1 MTTKG
6 DPLRLGLFV
15 LTGTAVLVAG
25 LYLLG
30 SKRNLFRRTIHVEA
44 VFQQVGGLR
53 PGNNVRYMGIN
64 VGTVDRIDIVN
75 DTAVRVVLA
84 IREDASEHIRTDA
97 VATVGTDGLMGNR
110 LVNLSPG
117 EGGGVALNEG
127 VRLPSSVPLDTDL
140 MLRTLDRTNA
150 NLAVITDEVR
160 VLAHKLN
167 QPGNAVDLLTDTVLA
182 GDLSAALVQLRAA
195 AENARTAT
203 AGIDAL
209 MGDVRNGKGALG
221 ALVSDPASEQQVRG
235 MLGNLQHVSDSL
247 QALTNGL
254 GRFARDLNTPGGL
267 AHTLLAD
274 TALAHDVRRTINRLD
289 TGTSLLNEDLRAL
302 QRNWLFRRYF
312 KEKEKA
318 KTRSHDGRQRP

>member
-274 TALAHDVRRTINRLD
+274 TALAHDVRL
-289 TGTSLLNEDLRAL
+289 SLI
-302 QRNWLFRRYF
+302 
-312 KEKEKA
+312 
-318 KTRSHDGRQRP
+318 HI

>member
-1 MTTKG
+1 MATKG
-6 DPLRLGLFV
+6 DPIRLGLFV
-15 LTGTAVLVAG
+15 LAGTAVLVVG

-30 SKRNLFRRTIHVEA
+30 SKRDLFRRTIQVEA

-64 VGTVDRIDIVN
+64 VGTVERIEILN
-75 DTAVRVVLA
+75 DTAVRVLLS
-84 IREDASEHIRTDA
+84 IREADSEHIRADA

-117 EGGGVALNEG
+117 DGSGAPIREG

-160 VLAHKLN
+160 VLAGKLN

-182 GDLSAALVQLRAA
+182 ADLSAALVELRAA

-209 MGDVRNGKGALG
+209 MGDVRSGKGALG
-221 ALVSDPASEQQVRG
+221 ALVSDPASEQQVRAL
-235 MLGNLQHVSDSL
+235 LGNLQHVSDSL

-254 GRFARDLNTPGGL
+254 GSFARDLNSTSGL
-267 AHTLLAD
+267 AHSLLTD
-274 TALAHDVRRTINRLD
+274 TALAGDVRRTISRLD
-289 TGTSLLNEDLRAL
+289 TGTLLLNEDLRAL

-312 KEKEKA
+312 KEKAKA
-318 KTRSHDGRQRP
+318 RNHEGRQRP

>member
-1 MTTKG
+1 MATKG
-6 DPLRLGLFV
+6 DPIRLGLFV
-15 LTGTAVLVAG
+15 LAGTTVLVIG

-30 SKRNLFRRTIHVEA
+30 SKRDLFRRTIRVEA

-64 VGTVDRIDIVN
+64 VGTVERIELLN
-75 DTAVRVVLA
+75 DTAVRVLLS
-84 IREDASEHIRTDA
+84 IRAADSEHIRTDA

-117 EGGGVALNEG
+117 DGSGEPIHEG
-127 VRLPSSVPLDTDL
+127 VRLPSSVPLDTDM

-160 VLAHKLN
+160 VLAGKLN

-182 GDLSAALVQLRAA
+182 SDLSAALVELRAA

-209 MGDVRNGKGALG
+209 MGDVRSGKGALG
-221 ALVSDPASEQQVRG
+221 ALVSDPASEQQVRT

-254 GRFARDLNTPGGL
+254 GTFARDLNTPGGL
-267 AHTLLAD
+267 AHSLLAD
-274 TALAHDVRRTINRLD
+274 TALARDVRRTISRLD

-312 KEKEKA
+312 KEKAKA
-318 KTRSHDGRQRP
+318 RTHDGRARP